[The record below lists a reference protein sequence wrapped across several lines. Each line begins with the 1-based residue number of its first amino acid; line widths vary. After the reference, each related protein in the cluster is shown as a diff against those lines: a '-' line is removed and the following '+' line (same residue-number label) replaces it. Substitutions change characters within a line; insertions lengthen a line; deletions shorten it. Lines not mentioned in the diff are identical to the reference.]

1 MARMRSL
8 LSLRPCSVRRP
19 VLRILLCKPHCAQG
33 CPVWDAGCVMDC
45 PAVLVHVTTRQDAL
59 KRVREISSRRAEL
72 RVEIG
77 ELLAE
82 EATLRRQVLLRRRT
96 EVLEASAYQV
106 VAIHVICITM
116 T

>member
-1 MARMRSL
+1 
-8 LSLRPCSVRRP
+8 
-19 VLRILLCKPHCAQG
+19 
-33 CPVWDAGCVMDC
+33 MDR
-45 PAVLVHVTTRQDAL
+45 PAVLARVTTREDAL
-59 KRVREISSRRAEL
+59 DRVREISSRRAVL
-72 RVEIG
+72 QVQIG